1 MTLPRD
7 GKVALIT
14 DRNPTRDSGRRE
26 TMSTC
31 TLSSTTRRRLAMQGF
46 IGLDDAALAEIG
58 PWLRLT
64 PAICLALTAVATLLA
79 LPIVLW
85 ALMPFGVTCAIRG
98 IHPFDLPYNLG
109 LRQLLGTRR
118 LPRYAAPRRFACLL
132 ATLWL
137 GITGSAFFAGVP
149 LLGYALGAALVL
161 ATGVAATTDFCAGCF
176 IHRRLIGAPV
186 AREKTSH

>member
-64 PAICLALTAVATLLA
+64 PAICSALT
-79 LPIVLW
+79 
-85 ALMPFGVTCAIRG
+85 
-98 IHPFDLPYNLG
+98 
-109 LRQLLGTRR
+109 
-118 LPRYAAPRRFACLL
+118 
-132 ATLWL
+132 
-137 GITGSAFFAGVP
+137 
-149 LLGYALGAALVL
+149 
-161 ATGVAATTDFCAGCF
+161 
-176 IHRRLIGAPV
+176 
-186 AREKTSH
+186 

>member
-1 MTLPRD
+1 
-7 GKVALIT
+7 
-14 DRNPTRDSGRRE
+14 
-26 TMSTC
+26 MSTC

-186 AREKTSH
+186 AREKTPH